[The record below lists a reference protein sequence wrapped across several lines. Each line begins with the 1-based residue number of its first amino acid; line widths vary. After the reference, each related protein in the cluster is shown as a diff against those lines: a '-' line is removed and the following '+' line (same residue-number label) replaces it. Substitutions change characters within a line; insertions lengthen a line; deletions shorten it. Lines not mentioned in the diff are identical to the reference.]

1 MKRITY
7 QQGILAVIAAILIAF
22 TSVSCN
28 RTSKD
33 RVNKHW
39 STESVHSF
47 PNTNWAF
54 EEEVLEFPFEIKD
67 TTRSYDVS
75 VVLLYDTAV
84 ATLTDIPMSLTLS
97 APDGM
102 KSFSA
107 SHFLL
112 DMETNKDI
120 KMVDGHA
127 EATVLVYPNRKFKVP
142 GTHTLTVYRRA
153 EKADNYGFIS
163 LATKVAVAK

>member
-1 MKRITY
+1 MKRINY
-7 QQGILAVIAAILIAF
+7 QQGILAIIAVMLFAF
-22 TSVSCN
+22 TTVSCN
-28 RTSKD
+28 RTSKN
-33 RVNKHW
+33 RVCKHW
-39 STESVHSF
+39 SIETVHSF

-54 EEEVLEFPFEIKD
+54 EEEVLDFPFEIKD

-75 VVLLYDTAV
+75 VILRYDTSV
-84 ATLTDIPMSLTLS
+84 VTLTDIPLSLTLS

-127 EATVLVYPNRKFKVP
+127 EATVLVYPSRKFKNL

>member
-7 QQGILAVIAAILIAF
+7 QQGILAVIAVILIAF
-22 TSVSCN
+22 TTVSCN
-28 RTSKD
+28 RTSKN
-33 RVNKHW
+33 RVCKHW
-39 STESVHSF
+39 SIETVHSF

-54 EEEVLEFPFEIKD
+54 EEEVLDFPFEIKD

-75 VVLLYDTAV
+75 VILRYDTSV
-84 ATLTDIPMSLTLS
+84 VTLTDIPLSFTLS

-112 DMETNKDI
+112 DPETNKDI

-127 EATVLVYPNRKFKVP
+127 EATVLVYPSRKFKNL

>member
-1 MKRITY
+1 MAI
-7 QQGILAVIAAILIAF
+7 IAVMLFAF
-22 TSVSCN
+22 TTVSCN
-28 RTSKD
+28 RTSKN
-33 RVNKHW
+33 RVCKHW
-39 STESVHSF
+39 SIETVHSF

-54 EEEVLEFPFEIKD
+54 EEEVLDFPFEIKD

-75 VVLLYDTAV
+75 VILRYDTSV
-84 ATLTDIPMSLTLS
+84 VTLTDIPLSLTLS

-127 EATVLVYPNRKFKVP
+127 EATVLVYPSRIFKNL